1 MNLIGTILTIFFLL
15 LNYYSTYAY
24 LKFASEKKHATNY
37 TKLVKHNNLKMLSK
51 SENVNLQL
59 QPNWVSLINKSLEN
73 FPISTLVSFVFIDIS
88 TASFLW
94 YIYELIKFQVDL
106 EFTSAYAL
114 SKLIRIHRLAI
125 DAVGTNMLIKA
136 VPSLELV
143 NMSNLTNSIFNLLP
157 YNR

>member
-1 MNLIGTILTIFFLL
+1 MIFFLL
-15 LNYYSTYAY
+15 LNCYSTYAY
-24 LKFASEKKHATNY
+24 LNKFALEKIHAINY
-37 TKLVKHNNLKMLSK
+37 PELVKYNNLKMISK

-88 TASFLW
+88 TAMFIW
-94 YIYELIKFQVDL
+94 YIYELTNFQVDL

-125 DAVGTNMLIKA
+125 DAVGASMFIKFM
-136 VPSLELV
+136 PSLELIK
-143 NMSNLTNSIFNLLP
+143 MSNLTNSIFNLLP